1 MVALNFPSV
10 FGQSIILLL
19 VYQALALLLLWAFR
33 ASPKPAL
40 LRILHLSD
48 ESSRV
53 RRQTA
58 RSRLPVSP
66 NDVYEGFTAMRW
78 TGWSRA
84 RRARFVSAY
93 LSNPLS
99 VLTDSAFSEFCCAL
113 SA

>member
-58 RSRLPVSP
+58 RSRLPVAQTT
-66 NDVYEGFTAMRW
+66 FTRALRRCA
-78 TGWSRA
+78 GPAGAAHVVPGSSR
-84 RRARFVSAY
+84 RICQIRYPS
-93 LSNPLS
+93 
-99 VLTDSAFSEFCCAL
+99 
-113 SA
+113 